1 MTEIAARLAR
11 PIQRLGRPSTVFL
24 VVAVVIAVAGGAVL
38 ARAYTLRDSVLPG
51 VSVAGVDVGGLAPAD
66 ARARIDAELGA
77 RLDEPVE
84 IVVGGKSLRVT
95 PSNIF
100 QVDGAASQRAAYD
113 SARESVSARL
123 GALAVPFAVHRD
135 VQPVLRVHESGRA
148 ALADELAALTKRAV
162 SARVSMEGNEA
173 VVVPG
178 REGTAIDDDAVLASL
193 RETAL
198 AGLPS
203 FDVQVQ
209 SVEPPISTEA
219 AEGAA
224 TTARTIAAAPVR
236 LKLEGEGGI
245 GQLGRVQLASLIRF
259 EPKAGAVNVVLD
271 SAGIER
277 KLHPLVKPFTQKP
290 ENATF
295 RVSGDRAYV
304 MKAKNGTTLD
314 VKGAQG
320 AIYEAGTGAGRRLA
334 VLGLATLAP
343 ELTTKDA
350 KALGIREPIS
360 TFTTDMGLSSSN
372 RIWNVHLLGNY
383 LDGTIVKAGETFS
396 YNEVVGPR
404 TIARGFREGQMI
416 FGGVLIPSIGG
427 GVCQTATTI
436 FNAAFEAGLPVS
448 ERHNHSWYISHYPM
462 GRDATVSSGRPRP
475 RLQERPEARDPHR
488 CDLHGHDVHDQLLR
502 DEAGPE
508 GHLHDRKSHELH
520 AAEDA
525 IRDRPDG
532 RARLEDRRCGRRTRL
547 RYECPPQGLR
557 AREAHPGGRLL
568 HPLHPG
574 EPDDGVRPRRQ
585 AALVPTSSCRPA
597 VRAVRVRP
605 A

>member
-11 PIQRLGRPSTVFL
+11 PISRLGRPSTVFL
-24 VVAVVIAVAGGAVL
+24 VVAMVIAVAGGAVL

-77 RLDEPVE
+77 RLDEPVQ
-84 IVVGGKSLRVT
+84 IAVGGKSLRVT

-100 QVDGAASQRAAYD
+100 QVDVAASERAAYD

-123 GALAVPFAVHRD
+123 GALAVPFVVHRD

-178 REGTAIDDDAVLASL
+178 REGTAIDDDAVLTSL

-203 FDVQVQ
+203 FEVQVQ

-219 AEGAA
+219 AERAA

-236 LKLEGEGGI
+236 LKLEGEGDI

-271 SAGIER
+271 AAGIER
-277 KLHPLVKPFTQKP
+277 KLHSLVKPFTRKP
-290 ENATF
+290 EDATF
-295 RVSGDRAYV
+295 RVSGDRAYLI
-304 MKAKNGTTLD
+304 KAKNGTTLD

-372 RIWNVHLLGNY
+372 RIWNVHLLGNF

-404 TIARGFREGQMI
+404 TIERGFREGQMI

-462 GRDATVSSGRPRP
+462 GRDATVSWGGPDLVFKNDLKHAILIDVSYTDTTFTINFYGTKQGRKVTSTTASPTNYTQPKMQYAIDPTAAPGSKMVVAGGGPGFDTNVHRKVFEHGKLI
-475 RLQERPEARDPHR
+475 REDNFFTRYTPENPTTVY
-488 CDLHGHDVHDQLLR
+488 G
-502 DEAGPE
+502 
-508 GHLHDRKSHELH
+508 
-520 AAEDA
+520 
-525 IRDRPDG
+525 
-532 RARLEDRRCGRRTRL
+532 
-547 RYECPPQGLR
+547 
-557 AREAHPGGRLL
+557 PGGK
-568 HPLHPG
+568 PPG
-574 EPDDGVRPRRQ
+574 PYII
-585 AALVPTSSCRPA
+585 LPTSG
-597 VRAVRVRP
+597 
-605 A
+605 

>member
-24 VVAVVIAVAGGAVL
+24 VSALVIAVAGVAVL

-66 ARARIDAELGA
+66 ARARIEAEVGA
-77 RLDEPVE
+77 RLDQPIE

-100 QVDGAASQRAAYD
+100 QVDGAASEHAAYD
-113 SARESVSARL
+113 SAREPVYARL
-123 GALAVPFAVHRD
+123 GALALPFAVQRD

-148 ALADELAALTKRAV
+148 ALADELAALTRRAV
-162 SARVSMEGNEA
+162 SARVSMEGKEA

-178 REGTAIDDDAVLASL
+178 RAGTAIDDEAVIESL

-209 SVEPPISTEA
+209 SVEPPISTDV
-219 AEGAA
+219 AERAA

-236 LKLEGEGGI
+236 LELEGEGGV
-245 GQLGRVQLASLIRF
+245 GQLGRLQLASLVRF

-271 SAGIER
+271 PAGIER
-277 KLHPLVKPFTQKP
+277 KLHPFVKPFTQKP
-290 ENATF
+290 EDATF
-295 RVSGDRAYV
+295 RVSGDRAYLI
-304 MKAKNGTTLD
+304 KAKNGTTLD
-314 VKGAQG
+314 VKGAQS
-320 AIYEAGTGAGRRLA
+320 AIYEAGTDAGRRLA

-343 ELTTKDA
+343 ALTTKDA
-350 KALGIREPIS
+350 KALGISERIS

-404 TIARGFREGQMI
+404 TIERGFREGQMI

-462 GRDATVSSGRPRP
+462 GRDATVSWGGPDLVFKNDLKHAILIDVSYTDATFTISFYGTKQGRKVTSTTASPSNYTQPKMQYAIDPTAAPGSQTVVAGGGPGFDTNVHRKVYEHGKLI
-475 RLQERPEARDPHR
+475 REDDFFTRYTPENPTTVY
-488 CDLHGHDVHDQLLR
+488 G
-502 DEAGPE
+502 
-508 GHLHDRKSHELH
+508 
-520 AAEDA
+520 
-525 IRDRPDG
+525 
-532 RARLEDRRCGRRTRL
+532 
-547 RYECPPQGLR
+547 
-557 AREAHPGGRLL
+557 PGGK
-568 HPLHPG
+568 PPG
-574 EPDDGVRPRRQ
+574 PYII
-585 AALVPTSSCRPA
+585 LPTSG
-597 VRAVRVRP
+597 
-605 A
+605 

>member
-11 PIQRLGRPSTVFL
+11 PISRLGRPSTVFL
-24 VVAVVIAVAGGAVL
+24 VVAMVIAVAGGAVL

-77 RLDEPVE
+77 RLDEPVQ
-84 IVVGGKSLRVT
+84 IAVGGKSLRVT

-100 QVDGAASQRAAYD
+100 QVDVAASQRAAYD

-123 GALAVPFAVHRD
+123 GALAVPFVVHRD

-178 REGTAIDDDAVLASL
+178 REGTAIDDDAVLTSL

-198 AGLPS
+198 AGLPA
-203 FDVQVQ
+203 FEVQVQ

-219 AEGAA
+219 AERAA
-224 TTARTIAAAPVR
+224 TTARTMAAAPVR
-236 LKLEGEGGI
+236 LKLEGEGDI

-271 SAGIER
+271 AAGIER

-290 ENATF
+290 EDATF
-295 RVSGDRAYV
+295 RVSGDRAYLI
-304 MKAKNGTTLD
+304 KAKNGTTLD

-372 RIWNVHLLGNY
+372 RIWNVHLLGNF

-404 TIARGFREGQMI
+404 TIERGFREGQMI

-462 GRDATVSSGRPRP
+462 GRDATVSWGGPDLVFKNDLKHAILIDVSYTDTTFTINFYGTKQGRKVTSTTASPTNYTQPKMQYAIDPTAAPGSKMVVAGGGPGFDTNVHRKVFEHGKLI
-475 RLQERPEARDPHR
+475 REDDFFTRYTPENPTTVY
-488 CDLHGHDVHDQLLR
+488 G
-502 DEAGPE
+502 
-508 GHLHDRKSHELH
+508 
-520 AAEDA
+520 
-525 IRDRPDG
+525 
-532 RARLEDRRCGRRTRL
+532 
-547 RYECPPQGLR
+547 
-557 AREAHPGGRLL
+557 PGGK
-568 HPLHPG
+568 PPG
-574 EPDDGVRPRRQ
+574 PYII
-585 AALVPTSSCRPA
+585 LPTSG
-597 VRAVRVRP
+597 
-605 A
+605 

>member
-1 MTEIAARLAR
+1 M
-11 PIQRLGRPSTVFL
+11 VFL
-24 VVAVVIAVAGGAVL
+24 VAALAIAVAGVAVL

-66 ARARIDAELGA
+66 ARARIDTELGA

-84 IVVGGKSLRVT
+84 LVVGGKSLRVT

-100 QVDGAASQRAAYD
+100 QVDGAASERAAYD
-113 SARESVSARL
+113 SARDSVSARI
-123 GALAVPFAVHRD
+123 GALAVPFAMHRN

-162 SARVSMEGNEA
+162 SARVSMEGSEA

-203 FDVQVQ
+203 FDVQLQ

-219 AEGAA
+219 AERAA

-245 GQLGRVQLASLIRF
+245 GQLGRIQLASLLRF

-277 KLHPLVKPFTQKP
+277 KLHPLVKPFTRKP
-290 ENATF
+290 EDATF

-304 MKAKNGTTLD
+304 IRAKNGTTLD
-314 VKGAQG
+314 VRGAQR

-404 TIARGFREGQMI
+404 TIERGFREGQMI

-436 FNAAFEAGLPVS
+436 FNAAFEAGLPVT

-462 GRDATVSSGRPRP
+462 GRDATVSWGGP
-475 RLQERPEARDPHR
+475 
-488 CDLHGHDVHDQLLR
+488 DLVFKNDLKHAILIDV
-502 DEAGPE
+502 GYT
-508 GHLHDRKSHELH
+508 
-520 AAEDA
+520 DA
-525 IRDRPDG
+525 TFTISFYG
-532 RARLEDRRCGRRTRL
+532 TKQGRRVTSTTASPTNYTQPKMQYAIDPTATPGSKTVVAGGGPGFDTNVHRKVYEHGKLMREDDFFTR
-547 RYECPPQGLR
+547 YTPENPTTVYG
-557 AREAHPGGRLL
+557 PGGK
-568 HPLHPG
+568 PPG
-574 EPDDGVRPRRQ
+574 PYIV
-585 AALVPTSSCRPA
+585 LPTSG
-597 VRAVRVRP
+597 
-605 A
+605 

>member
-24 VVAVVIAVAGGAVL
+24 VVALVIAVAGGAVL
-38 ARAYTLRDSVLPG
+38 ARAYALRGSVLPG

-66 ARARIDAELGA
+66 ARARIDAEIGA
-77 RLDEPVE
+77 RLDQPVE
-84 IVVGGKSLRVT
+84 IVVGGKSLPVT

-100 QVDGAASQRAAYD
+100 QVDSAASEHAAYD
-113 SARESVSARL
+113 SARESVSTRL
-123 GALAVPFAVHRD
+123 GALAVPFAVQRD

-148 ALADELAALTKRAV
+148 ALADELAALTRRAV
-162 SARVSMEGNEA
+162 SARVSMEGKEA

-178 REGTAIDDDAVLASL
+178 REGTAIDDEAVIESL

-209 SVEPPISTEA
+209 SVEPPISTDA
-219 AEGAA
+219 AERAA
-224 TTARTIAAAPVR
+224 TTARTVAAAPVR
-236 LKLEGEGGI
+236 LGLKGEGGI
-245 GQLGRVQLASLIRF
+245 GQLGRLQLASLVRF

-271 SAGIER
+271 PAGIER

-290 ENATF
+290 EDATF
-295 RVSGDRAYV
+295 RVSGDRAYLI
-304 MKAKNGTTLD
+304 KAKNGTTLD
-314 VKGAQG
+314 VKGAQS

-350 KALGIREPIS
+350 KALGIRERIS

-383 LDGTIVKAGETFS
+383 LDGTIVNSGETFS

-404 TIARGFREGQMI
+404 TIERGFREGQMI

-462 GRDATVSSGRPRP
+462 GRDATVSWGGPDLVFKNDLKHAILIDVSYTDATFTISFYGTKQGRKVTSTTANPTNYTQPKMQYAIDPTAAPGSQTVVAGGGPGFDTSVHRKVYEHGKLI
-475 RLQERPEARDPHR
+475 REDDFFTRYTPENPTTVY
-488 CDLHGHDVHDQLLR
+488 G
-502 DEAGPE
+502 
-508 GHLHDRKSHELH
+508 
-520 AAEDA
+520 
-525 IRDRPDG
+525 
-532 RARLEDRRCGRRTRL
+532 
-547 RYECPPQGLR
+547 
-557 AREAHPGGRLL
+557 PGGK
-568 HPLHPG
+568 PPG
-574 EPDDGVRPRRQ
+574 PYII
-585 AALVPTSSCRPA
+585 LPTSG
-597 VRAVRVRP
+597 
-605 A
+605 

>member
-11 PIQRLGRPSTVFL
+11 PIQRLGRPSMVFL
-24 VVAVVIAVAGGAVL
+24 VAALAIAVAGVAVL

-66 ARARIDAELGA
+66 ARARIDTELGA

-84 IVVGGKSLRVT
+84 LVVGGKSLRVT

-100 QVDGAASQRAAYD
+100 QVDGAASERAAYD
-113 SARESVSARL
+113 SARDSVSARI
-123 GALAVPFAVHRD
+123 GALAVPFAVHRN

-162 SARVSMEGNEA
+162 SARVSMEGSEA

-203 FDVQVQ
+203 FHVQLQ

-219 AEGAA
+219 TERAA

-245 GQLGRVQLASLIRF
+245 GQLGRIQLASLLRF

-277 KLHPLVKPFTQKP
+277 KLHPLVKPFTRKP
-290 ENATF
+290 EDATF

-304 MKAKNGTTLD
+304 IKAKNGTTLD
-314 VKGAQG
+314 VRGAQS

-396 YNEVVGPR
+396 YNEIVGPR
-404 TIARGFREGQMI
+404 TIERGFREGQMI

-436 FNAAFEAGLPVS
+436 FNAAFEAGLPVT

-462 GRDATVSSGRPRP
+462 GRDATVSWGGPDLVFKNDLKHAILIDVSYTDATFTISFYGTKQGRKVTSTTASPTNYTQPKMQYAIDPTATPGSKTVVAGGGPGFDTNVHRKVYEHGKLI
-475 RLQERPEARDPHR
+475 REDDFFTRYTPENPTTVY
-488 CDLHGHDVHDQLLR
+488 G
-502 DEAGPE
+502 
-508 GHLHDRKSHELH
+508 
-520 AAEDA
+520 
-525 IRDRPDG
+525 
-532 RARLEDRRCGRRTRL
+532 
-547 RYECPPQGLR
+547 
-557 AREAHPGGRLL
+557 PGGK
-568 HPLHPG
+568 PPG
-574 EPDDGVRPRRQ
+574 PYIV
-585 AALVPTSSCRPA
+585 LPTSG
-597 VRAVRVRP
+597 
-605 A
+605 

>member
-1 MTEIAARLAR
+1 MSEIAARLAR

-24 VVAVVIAVAGGAVL
+24 VVAMVIAVAGVAVL

-77 RLDEPVE
+77 RLDEPVQ
-84 IVVGGKSLRVT
+84 IAVGGKSLRVT

-100 QVDGAASQRAAYD
+100 QVDVAASQRAAYD

-135 VQPVLRVHESGRA
+135 VQPVLLVHESGRA

-178 REGTAIDDDAVLASL
+178 REGTAIDDDAVLTSL

-198 AGLPS
+198 AGLPA
-203 FDVQVQ
+203 FEVQVH

-219 AEGAA
+219 AERAA
-224 TTARTIAAAPVR
+224 TTARTMAAAPVR
-236 LKLEGEGGI
+236 LKLEREGDI

-271 SAGIER
+271 AAGIER
-277 KLHPLVKPFTQKP
+277 KLHPLVKPFTRKP
-290 ENATF
+290 EDATF
-295 RVSGDRAYV
+295 RVSGDRAYLI
-304 MKAKNGTTLD
+304 KAKNGTTLD

-372 RIWNVHLLGNY
+372 RIWNVHLLGNF

-404 TIARGFREGQMI
+404 TIERGFREGQMI

-462 GRDATVSSGRPRP
+462 GRDATVSWGGPDLVFKNDLKHAILIDVSYTDTTFTINFYGTKQGRKVTSTTASPTNYTQPKMQYAIDPTAAPGSKMVVAGGGPGFDTNVHRKVFEHGKLI
-475 RLQERPEARDPHR
+475 REDDFFTRYTPENPTTVY
-488 CDLHGHDVHDQLLR
+488 G
-502 DEAGPE
+502 
-508 GHLHDRKSHELH
+508 
-520 AAEDA
+520 
-525 IRDRPDG
+525 
-532 RARLEDRRCGRRTRL
+532 
-547 RYECPPQGLR
+547 
-557 AREAHPGGRLL
+557 PGGK
-568 HPLHPG
+568 PPG
-574 EPDDGVRPRRQ
+574 PYII
-585 AALVPTSSCRPA
+585 LPTSG
-597 VRAVRVRP
+597 
-605 A
+605 

>member
-11 PIQRLGRPSTVFL
+11 PISRLGRPSTVFL
-24 VVAVVIAVAGGAVL
+24 VVAMVIAVAGGAVL

-77 RLDEPVE
+77 RLDEPVQ
-84 IVVGGKSLRVT
+84 IAVGGKSLRVT

-100 QVDGAASQRAAYD
+100 QVDVAASERAAYD

-123 GALAVPFAVHRD
+123 GALAVPFVVHRD

-148 ALADELAALTKRAV
+148 ALADKLAALTKRAV

-178 REGTAIDDDAVLASL
+178 REGTAIDDDLVLDSL

-198 AGLPS
+198 AGLPA
-203 FDVQVQ
+203 FEVQVQ

-219 AEGAA
+219 AERAA
-224 TTARTIAAAPVR
+224 TTARTMAAAPVR
-236 LKLEGEGGI
+236 LKLEGEGDI

-271 SAGIER
+271 AAGIER

-290 ENATF
+290 EDATF
-295 RVSGDRAYV
+295 RVSGDRAYLI
-304 MKAKNGTTLD
+304 KAKNGTTLD

-372 RIWNVHLLGNY
+372 RIWNVHLLGNF

-404 TIARGFREGQMI
+404 TIERGFREGQMI

-462 GRDATVSSGRPRP
+462 GRDATVSWGGPDLVFKNDLKHAILIDVSYTDTTFTINFYGTKQGRKVTSTTASPTNYTQPKMQYAIDPTAAPGSKMVVAGGGPGFDTNVHRKVFEHGKLI
-475 RLQERPEARDPHR
+475 REDDFFTRYTPENPTTVY
-488 CDLHGHDVHDQLLR
+488 G
-502 DEAGPE
+502 
-508 GHLHDRKSHELH
+508 
-520 AAEDA
+520 
-525 IRDRPDG
+525 
-532 RARLEDRRCGRRTRL
+532 
-547 RYECPPQGLR
+547 
-557 AREAHPGGRLL
+557 PGGK
-568 HPLHPG
+568 PPG
-574 EPDDGVRPRRQ
+574 PYII
-585 AALVPTSSCRPA
+585 LPTSG
-597 VRAVRVRP
+597 
-605 A
+605 

>member
-24 VVAVVIAVAGGAVL
+24 VVAMVIAVAGGAVL
-38 ARAYTLRDSVLPG
+38 ARAYTLRGSVLPG

-77 RLDEPVE
+77 RLDEPVQ
-84 IVVGGKSLRVT
+84 IAVGGKSLRVT

-100 QVDGAASQRAAYD
+100 QVDVAASQRAAYD

-178 REGTAIDDDAVLASL
+178 REGTAIDDDAVLTSL

-198 AGLPS
+198 AGLPA
-203 FDVQVQ
+203 FEVQVH

-219 AEGAA
+219 AERAA
-224 TTARTIAAAPVR
+224 TTARTMAAAPVR
-236 LKLEGEGGI
+236 LKLEREGDI

-271 SAGIER
+271 AAGIER
-277 KLHPLVKPFTQKP
+277 KLHPLVKPFTRKP
-290 ENATF
+290 EDATF
-295 RVSGDRAYV
+295 RVSGDRAYLI
-304 MKAKNGTTLD
+304 KAKNGTTLD
-314 VKGAQG
+314 VKGAQR

-372 RIWNVHLLGNY
+372 RIWNVHLLGNF

-404 TIARGFREGQMI
+404 TIERGFREGQMI

-462 GRDATVSSGRPRP
+462 GRDATVSWGGPDLVFKNDLKHAILIDVSYTDTTFTINFYGTKQGRKVTSTTASPTNYTQPKMQYAIDPTAAPGSKMVVAGGGPGFDTNVHRKVFEHGKLI
-475 RLQERPEARDPHR
+475 REDDFFTRYTPENPTTVY
-488 CDLHGHDVHDQLLR
+488 G
-502 DEAGPE
+502 
-508 GHLHDRKSHELH
+508 
-520 AAEDA
+520 
-525 IRDRPDG
+525 
-532 RARLEDRRCGRRTRL
+532 
-547 RYECPPQGLR
+547 
-557 AREAHPGGRLL
+557 PGGK
-568 HPLHPG
+568 PPG
-574 EPDDGVRPRRQ
+574 PYII
-585 AALVPTSSCRPA
+585 LPTSG
-597 VRAVRVRP
+597 
-605 A
+605 

>member
-24 VVAVVIAVAGGAVL
+24 VVAMVIAVAGGAVL
-38 ARAYTLRDSVLPG
+38 ARAYTLRGSVLPG

-77 RLDEPVE
+77 RLDEPVQ
-84 IVVGGKSLRVT
+84 ITVGGKSLRVT

-100 QVDGAASQRAAYD
+100 QVDVAASQRAAYD

-135 VQPVLRVHESGRA
+135 VQPVLLVHESGRA

-162 SARVSMEGNEA
+162 SARASMEGNEA

-178 REGTAIDDDAVLASL
+178 REGTAIDDDAVLTSL

-198 AGLPS
+198 AGLPA
-203 FDVQVQ
+203 FEVQVH

-219 AEGAA
+219 AERAA
-224 TTARTIAAAPVR
+224 TTARTMAAAPVR
-236 LKLEGEGGI
+236 LKLEREGDI

-271 SAGIER
+271 AAGIER
-277 KLHPLVKPFTQKP
+277 KLHPLVKPFTRKP
-290 ENATF
+290 EDATF
-295 RVSGDRAYV
+295 RVSGDRAYLI
-304 MKAKNGTTLD
+304 KAKNGTTLD

-372 RIWNVHLLGNY
+372 RIWNVHLLGNF

-404 TIARGFREGQMI
+404 TIERGFREGQMI

-462 GRDATVSSGRPRP
+462 GRDATVSWGGPDLVFKNDLKHAILIDVSYTDTTFTINFYGTKQGRKVTSTTASPTNYTQPKMQYAIDPTAAPGSKMVVAGGGPGFDTNVHRKVFEHGKLI
-475 RLQERPEARDPHR
+475 REDDFFTRYTPENPTTVY
-488 CDLHGHDVHDQLLR
+488 G
-502 DEAGPE
+502 
-508 GHLHDRKSHELH
+508 
-520 AAEDA
+520 
-525 IRDRPDG
+525 
-532 RARLEDRRCGRRTRL
+532 
-547 RYECPPQGLR
+547 
-557 AREAHPGGRLL
+557 PGGK
-568 HPLHPG
+568 PPG
-574 EPDDGVRPRRQ
+574 PYII
-585 AALVPTSSCRPA
+585 LPTSG
-597 VRAVRVRP
+597 
-605 A
+605 

>member
-1 MTEIAARLAR
+1 
-11 PIQRLGRPSTVFL
+11 
-24 VVAVVIAVAGGAVL
+24 
-38 ARAYTLRDSVLPG
+38 
-51 VSVAGVDVGGLAPAD
+51 VAGVDVGGLAPAD
-66 ARARIDAELGA
+66 ARVRIDTELGA

-84 IVVGGKSLRVT
+84 LVVGGKSLRVT

-100 QVDGAASQRAAYD
+100 QVDGAASERAAYD
-113 SARESVSARL
+113 SARDSVSARI
-123 GALAVPFAVHRD
+123 GALAVPFAVHRN

-162 SARVSMEGNEA
+162 SARVSMEGSDA

-203 FDVQVQ
+203 FDVQLQ

-219 AEGAA
+219 AERAA

-245 GQLGRVQLASLIRF
+245 GQLGRIQLASLLRF

-271 SAGIER
+271 SAGIEL
-277 KLHPLVKPFTQKP
+277 KLHPLVKPFTRKP
-290 ENATF
+290 EDATF

-304 MKAKNGTTLD
+304 IKAKNGTTLD
-314 VKGAQG
+314 VKGAQS

-404 TIARGFREGQMI
+404 TIERGFREGQMI

-436 FNAAFEAGLPVS
+436 FNAAFEAGLPVT

-462 GRDATVSSGRPRP
+462 GRDATVSWGGP
-475 RLQERPEARDPHR
+475 
-488 CDLHGHDVHDQLLR
+488 DLVFKNDLKHAILIDV
-502 DEAGPE
+502 GYT
-508 GHLHDRKSHELH
+508 
-520 AAEDA
+520 DA
-525 IRDRPDG
+525 TFTISFYG
-532 RARLEDRRCGRRTRL
+532 TKQGRRVTSTTASPTNYTQPKMQYAIDPTATPGSKTVVAGGGPGFDTNVHRKVYEHGKLMREDDFFTR
-547 RYECPPQGLR
+547 YTPENPTTVYG
-557 AREAHPGGRLL
+557 PGGK
-568 HPLHPG
+568 PPG
-574 EPDDGVRPRRQ
+574 PYIV
-585 AALVPTSSCRPA
+585 LPTSG
-597 VRAVRVRP
+597 
-605 A
+605 

>member
-1 MTEIAARLAR
+1 M
-11 PIQRLGRPSTVFL
+11 FL
-24 VVAVVIAVAGGAVL
+24 VVAMVIAVAGGAVL

-77 RLDEPVE
+77 RLDEPVQ
-84 IVVGGKSLRVT
+84 ITVGGKSLRVT

-100 QVDGAASQRAAYD
+100 QVDVAASQRAAYD

-162 SARVSMEGNEA
+162 SARVSMGGNEA

-178 REGTAIDDDAVLASL
+178 REGTAIDDDAVLTSL

-198 AGLPS
+198 AGLPA
-203 FDVQVQ
+203 FEVQVH

-219 AEGAA
+219 AERAA
-224 TTARTIAAAPVR
+224 TTARTMAAAPVR
-236 LKLEGEGGI
+236 LKLEREGDI

-271 SAGIER
+271 AAGIER
-277 KLHPLVKPFTQKP
+277 KLHPLVKPFTRKP
-290 ENATF
+290 EDATF
-295 RVSGDRAYV
+295 RVSGDRAYLI
-304 MKAKNGTTLD
+304 KAKNGTTLD

-372 RIWNVHLLGNY
+372 RIWNVHLLGNF

-404 TIARGFREGQMI
+404 TIERGFREGQMI

-462 GRDATVSSGRPRP
+462 GRDATVSWGGPDLVFKNDLKHAILIDVSYTDTTFTINFFGTKQGRKVTSTTASPANYTQPKMQYAIDPTAAPGSKTVVAGGGPGFDTNVHRKVFEHGKLI
-475 RLQERPEARDPHR
+475 REDDFFTRYTPENPTTVY
-488 CDLHGHDVHDQLLR
+488 G
-502 DEAGPE
+502 
-508 GHLHDRKSHELH
+508 
-520 AAEDA
+520 
-525 IRDRPDG
+525 
-532 RARLEDRRCGRRTRL
+532 
-547 RYECPPQGLR
+547 
-557 AREAHPGGRLL
+557 PGGK
-568 HPLHPG
+568 PPG
-574 EPDDGVRPRRQ
+574 PYII
-585 AALVPTSSCRPA
+585 LPTSG
-597 VRAVRVRP
+597 
-605 A
+605 

>member
-24 VVAVVIAVAGGAVL
+24 VAALVIAVAGVALL

-51 VSVAGVDVGGLAPAD
+51 VTVAGVDVGGLAPAD
-66 ARARIDAELGA
+66 ARARIDAEVGA

-113 SARESVSARL
+113 SARESLSARL

-162 SARVSMEGNEA
+162 SARVSMEGKEA

-178 REGTAIDDDAVLASL
+178 REGTTIDGEAVLASL

-203 FDVQVQ
+203 FELQLQ

-219 AEGAA
+219 AERAA

-236 LKLEGEGGI
+236 LELKGEGDI
-245 GQLGRVQLASLIRF
+245 GRLGRVQLASLVRF

-271 SAGIER
+271 PAGIEG
-277 KLHPLVKPFTQKP
+277 KLHPLVKPFTRKP
-290 ENATF
+290 EDATL

-304 MKAKNGTTLD
+304 VKAKNGTTLD

-320 AIYEAGTGAGRRLA
+320 AIYEAGNGPGRRLA
-334 VLGLATLAP
+334 VLGLTPLAP
-343 ELTTKDA
+343 ALTTKDA
-350 KALGIREPIS
+350 KALGISERIS
-360 TFTTDMGLSSSN
+360 TFTTDMGVSSPN

-383 LDGTIVKAGETFS
+383 LEGTIVKAGGTFS

-404 TIARGFREGQMI
+404 TIERGFREGQMI

-462 GRDATVSSGRPRP
+462 GRDATVSWGGPDLVFKNDLKHAILIDVSYTDTTFTISFYGTKQGRKVTSTTADPTNYTQPKMHYAIDPTAAPGSKTVVAGGGPGFDTNVHRKVYEHGKLI
-475 RLQERPEARDPHR
+475 REDDFFTRYTPENPTTVY
-488 CDLHGHDVHDQLLR
+488 G
-502 DEAGPE
+502 
-508 GHLHDRKSHELH
+508 
-520 AAEDA
+520 
-525 IRDRPDG
+525 
-532 RARLEDRRCGRRTRL
+532 
-547 RYECPPQGLR
+547 
-557 AREAHPGGRLL
+557 PGGK
-568 HPLHPG
+568 PPG
-574 EPDDGVRPRRQ
+574 PYIV
-585 AALVPTSSCRPA
+585 LPTSG
-597 VRAVRVRP
+597 
-605 A
+605 

>member
-100 QVDGAASQRAAYD
+100 QVDGAASQQAAYD

-123 GALAVPFAVHRD
+123 GALTVPFAVHRD
-135 VQPVLRVHESGRA
+135 VQPVLRIHESGRA

-178 REGTAIDDDAVLASL
+178 REGTAIDDDAALASL

-219 AEGAA
+219 AERAA

-462 GRDATVSSGRPRP
+462 GRDATVSWGGPDLVFKNDLKHAILIDVTYTDTTFTINFYGTKQGRKVTSTTASPTNYTQPKMQYAIDPTAAPGSKTVVAGGGPGFDTNVHRKVYEHGKLI
-475 RLQERPEARDPHR
+475 REDDFFTRYTPENPTTVY
-488 CDLHGHDVHDQLLR
+488 G
-502 DEAGPE
+502 
-508 GHLHDRKSHELH
+508 
-520 AAEDA
+520 
-525 IRDRPDG
+525 
-532 RARLEDRRCGRRTRL
+532 
-547 RYECPPQGLR
+547 
-557 AREAHPGGRLL
+557 PGGK
-568 HPLHPG
+568 PPG
-574 EPDDGVRPRRQ
+574 PYIV
-585 AALVPTSSCRPA
+585 LPTSG
-597 VRAVRVRP
+597 
-605 A
+605 

>member
-1 MTEIAARLAR
+1 MSEIAARLAR
-11 PIQRLGRPSTVFL
+11 PIQRLGRPSTAFL
-24 VVAVVIAVAGGAVL
+24 AVAIVIAVAGVAVL
-38 ARAYTLRDSVLPG
+38 ARAYALRDSVLPG

-84 IVVGGKSLRVT
+84 IAVGGKSLRVT

-178 REGTAIDDDAVLASL
+178 REGTAIDDDAVLTSL

-203 FDVQVQ
+203 FEVQVQ

-219 AEGAA
+219 AERAA

-236 LKLEGEGGI
+236 LKLEGEGDI
-245 GQLGRVQLASLIRF
+245 GQLGRVQLASLLRF

-271 SAGIER
+271 AAGIER

-290 ENATF
+290 EDAAF
-295 RVSGDRAYV
+295 RVSGDRAYLI
-304 MKAKNGTTLD
+304 KAKNGTTLD

-372 RIWNVHLLGNY
+372 RIWNVHLLGNF

-404 TIARGFREGQMI
+404 TIERGFREGQMI

-462 GRDATVSSGRPRP
+462 GRDATVSWGGPDLVFKNDLKHAILIDVSYTDTTFTINFFGTKQGRKVTSTTASPANYTQPKMQYAIDPTAAPGSKTVVAGGGPGFDTNVHRKVYEHGKLI
-475 RLQERPEARDPHR
+475 REDDFFTRYTPENPTTVY
-488 CDLHGHDVHDQLLR
+488 G
-502 DEAGPE
+502 
-508 GHLHDRKSHELH
+508 
-520 AAEDA
+520 
-525 IRDRPDG
+525 
-532 RARLEDRRCGRRTRL
+532 
-547 RYECPPQGLR
+547 
-557 AREAHPGGRLL
+557 PGGK
-568 HPLHPG
+568 PPG
-574 EPDDGVRPRRQ
+574 PYII
-585 AALVPTSSCRPA
+585 LPTSG
-597 VRAVRVRP
+597 
-605 A
+605 

>member
-11 PIQRLGRPSTVFL
+11 PIQRLGRPSAVFI
-24 VVAVVIAVAGGAVL
+24 VAALVIAVAGVALL

-51 VSVAGVDVGGLAPAD
+51 VTVAGVDVGGLAPAD

-77 RLDEPVE
+77 RLDQPVE
-84 IVVGGKSLRVT
+84 IVVGDKSLRIT

-100 QVDGAASQRAAYD
+100 QVDGAASEQAAYD
-113 SARESVSARL
+113 SARESLSARL
-123 GALAVPFAVHRD
+123 GALAVPFAVDRD
-135 VQPVLRVHESGRA
+135 VQPVLSLHESGRA

-162 SARVSMEGNEA
+162 SARVSMDGKEA
-173 VVVPG
+173 AVVPG
-178 REGTAIDDDAVLASL
+178 REGTAIDDEAVLASL

-203 FDVQVQ
+203 FEIQLQ

-219 AEGAA
+219 AERAA

-236 LKLEGEGGI
+236 LELEGEGDI
-245 GQLGRVQLASLIRF
+245 GQLGRVQLASLVRF

-271 SAGIER
+271 PAGIER
-277 KLHPLVKPFTQKP
+277 KLHPLVKPFTRKP
-290 ENATF
+290 EDATF

-304 MKAKNGTTLD
+304 IKARNGTTLD
-314 VKGAQG
+314 VKAAKG

-383 LDGTIVKAGETFS
+383 LDGTIVNAGETFS

-404 TIARGFREGQMI
+404 TIERGFREGQMI

-462 GRDATVSSGRPRP
+462 GRDATVSWGGPDLVFKNDLKHAILIDVSYTDTTFTISFYGTKQGRKVTSTTASPTNYTQPKMQYAIDPTAAPGSKIVVSGGGPGFDTNVHRKVYEHGKLIREDDFFT
-475 RLQERPEARDPHR
+475 RYTPENPTTVY
-488 CDLHGHDVHDQLLR
+488 G
-502 DEAGPE
+502 
-508 GHLHDRKSHELH
+508 
-520 AAEDA
+520 
-525 IRDRPDG
+525 
-532 RARLEDRRCGRRTRL
+532 
-547 RYECPPQGLR
+547 
-557 AREAHPGGRLL
+557 PGGK
-568 HPLHPG
+568 PPG
-574 EPDDGVRPRRQ
+574 PYIV
-585 AALVPTSSCRPA
+585 LPTSG
-597 VRAVRVRP
+597 
-605 A
+605 

>member
-1 MTEIAARLAR
+1 M
-11 PIQRLGRPSTVFL
+11 FL
-24 VVAVVIAVAGGAVL
+24 VVAMVIAVAGGAVL
-38 ARAYTLRDSVLPG
+38 ARAYTLRGSVLPG

-77 RLDEPVE
+77 RLDEPVQ
-84 IVVGGKSLRVT
+84 ITVGGKSLRVT

-100 QVDGAASQRAAYD
+100 QVDVAASERAAYD

-123 GALAVPFAVHRD
+123 GALAVPFVVHRD

-148 ALADELAALTKRAV
+148 ALADKLAALTKRAV

-178 REGTAIDDDAVLASL
+178 REGTAIDDDVVLDSL

-198 AGLPS
+198 AGLPA
-203 FDVQVQ
+203 FEVQVQ

-219 AEGAA
+219 AERAA
-224 TTARTIAAAPVR
+224 TTARTMAAAPVR
-236 LKLEGEGGI
+236 LKLEGEGDI

-271 SAGIER
+271 AAGIER

-290 ENATF
+290 EDATF
-295 RVSGDRAYV
+295 RVSGDRAYLI
-304 MKAKNGTTLD
+304 KAKNGTTLD

-372 RIWNVHLLGNY
+372 RIWNVHLLGNF

-404 TIARGFREGQMI
+404 TIERGFREGQMI

-462 GRDATVSSGRPRP
+462 GRDATVSWGGPDLVFKNDLKHAVLIDVSYTDTTFTINFYGTKQGRKVTSTTASPTNYTQPKMQYAIDPTAAPGSKMVVAGGGPGFDTNVHRKVFEHGKLI
-475 RLQERPEARDPHR
+475 REDDFFTRYTPENPTTVY
-488 CDLHGHDVHDQLLR
+488 G
-502 DEAGPE
+502 
-508 GHLHDRKSHELH
+508 
-520 AAEDA
+520 
-525 IRDRPDG
+525 
-532 RARLEDRRCGRRTRL
+532 
-547 RYECPPQGLR
+547 
-557 AREAHPGGRLL
+557 PGGK
-568 HPLHPG
+568 PPG
-574 EPDDGVRPRRQ
+574 PYII
-585 AALVPTSSCRPA
+585 LPTSG
-597 VRAVRVRP
+597 
-605 A
+605 

>member
-11 PIQRLGRPSTVFL
+11 PISRLGRPSTVFL
-24 VVAVVIAVAGGAVL
+24 VVAMVIAVAGGAVL

-77 RLDEPVE
+77 RLDEPVQ
-84 IVVGGKSLRVT
+84 IAVGGKSLRVT

-100 QVDGAASQRAAYD
+100 QVDVAASERAAYD

-123 GALAVPFAVHRD
+123 GALAVPFVVHRD

-148 ALADELAALTKRAV
+148 ALADKLAALTKRAV

-178 REGTAIDDDAVLASL
+178 REGTAIDGEAVLASL
-193 RETAL
+193 RKTVL

-203 FDVQVQ
+203 FEVQLQ

-219 AEGAA
+219 AERAA
-224 TTARTIAAAPVR
+224 TTARTMAAAPVR
-236 LKLEGEGGI
+236 LKLEGEGDI

-271 SAGIER
+271 AAGIER

-290 ENATF
+290 EDATF
-295 RVSGDRAYV
+295 RVSGDRAYLI
-304 MKAKNGTTLD
+304 KAKNGTTLD

-372 RIWNVHLLGNY
+372 RIWNVHLLGNF

-404 TIARGFREGQMI
+404 TIERGFREGQMI

-462 GRDATVSSGRPRP
+462 GRDATVSWGGPDLVFKNDLKHAILIDVSYTDTTFTINFYGTKQGRKVTSTTASPTNYTQPKMQYAIDPTAAPGSKMVVAGGGPGFDTNVHRKVFEHGKLI
-475 RLQERPEARDPHR
+475 REDDFFTRYTPENPTTVY
-488 CDLHGHDVHDQLLR
+488 G
-502 DEAGPE
+502 
-508 GHLHDRKSHELH
+508 
-520 AAEDA
+520 
-525 IRDRPDG
+525 
-532 RARLEDRRCGRRTRL
+532 
-547 RYECPPQGLR
+547 
-557 AREAHPGGRLL
+557 PGGK
-568 HPLHPG
+568 PPG
-574 EPDDGVRPRRQ
+574 PYII
-585 AALVPTSSCRPA
+585 LPTSG
-597 VRAVRVRP
+597 
-605 A
+605 

>member
-11 PIQRLGRPSTVFL
+11 PIQRLGKPSTFF
-24 VVAVVIAVAGGAVL
+24 VVAAVVVAIAGVAVL

-66 ARARIDAELGA
+66 ARARIDEEIGA
-77 RLDEPVE
+77 QLDQPVE

-100 QVDGAASQRAAYD
+100 QVDAAASEQAAYD
-113 SARESVSARL
+113 SARASVSARL
-123 GALAVPFAVHRD
+123 GALAVPFAVQKD
-135 VQPVLRVHESGRA
+135 VQPVLRIHESGRD

-162 SARVSMEGNEA
+162 SARVSMEGKDA

-178 REGTAIDDDAVLASL
+178 REGTAIDDAAVLASL

-203 FDVQVQ
+203 FDVELQT
-209 SVEPPISTEA
+209 VEPAISTEA
-219 AEGAA
+219 AERAA
-224 TTARTIAAAPVR
+224 TTARTITAGPVN
-236 LKLEGEGGI
+236 LELEGEGDI
-245 GQLGRVQLASLIRF
+245 GSLGRLQLASLIRF

-271 SAGIER
+271 PAGIER

-290 ENATF
+290 EDATF

-304 MKAKNGTTLD
+304 VKAKNGTTLD
-314 VKGAQG
+314 VKGAQT
-320 AIYEAGTGAGRRLA
+320 AIYEAGTGPGRRLA
-334 VLGLATLAP
+334 VVGLATLAP

-350 KALGIREPIS
+350 KALGIREEIS
-360 TFTTDMGLSSSN
+360 TFTTDMGVSSSN

-383 LDGTIVKAGETFS
+383 LDGTILKAGETFS

-404 TIARGFREGQMI
+404 TIERGFREGQMI

-436 FNAAFEAGLPVS
+436 FNAAFEAGLPVK

-462 GRDATVSSGRPRP
+462 GRDATVSWGGPDLVFKNDLKHAILIDVSYTDATFTVTFYGTKQGRKVTSTTSSPTNYTQP
-475 RLQERPEARDPHR
+475 KMQYAIDPTASPGSKTVVAGGGPGFDTNVHR
-488 CDLHGHDVHDQLLR
+488 KVYEHGKLIR
-502 DEAGPE
+502 
-508 GHLHDRKSHELH
+508 
-520 AAEDA
+520 ED
-525 IRDRPDG
+525 DFF
-532 RARLEDRRCGRRTRL
+532 TR
-547 RYECPPQGLR
+547 YTPQNPTTVYG
-557 AREAHPGGRLL
+557 PGGE
-568 HPLHPG
+568 PPG
-574 EPDDGVRPRRQ
+574 PYII
-585 AALVPTSSCRPA
+585 LPTSG
-597 VRAVRVRP
+597 
-605 A
+605 

>member
-11 PIQRLGRPSTVFL
+11 PIQRLGRPSAVFI
-24 VVAVVIAVAGGAVL
+24 VAALVIAVAGVALL

-51 VSVAGVDVGGLAPAD
+51 VTVAGVDVGGLAPAD

-77 RLDEPVE
+77 RLDQPVE
-84 IVVGGKSLRVT
+84 IVVGDKSLRIT

-100 QVDGAASQRAAYD
+100 QVDGAASEQAAYD
-113 SARESVSARL
+113 SARESLSARL
-123 GALAVPFAVHRD
+123 GALAVPFAVDRD
-135 VQPVLRVHESGRA
+135 VQPVLSLHESGRA

-162 SARVSMEGNEA
+162 SARVSMDGKEA
-173 VVVPG
+173 AVVPG
-178 REGTAIDDDAVLASL
+178 REGTAIDDEAVLASL

-203 FDVQVQ
+203 FEIQLQ

-219 AEGAA
+219 AERAA

-236 LKLEGEGGI
+236 LELEGEGDI
-245 GQLGRVQLASLIRF
+245 GQLGRVQLASLVRF

-271 SAGIER
+271 PAGIER
-277 KLHPLVKPFTQKP
+277 KLHPLVKPFTRKP
-290 ENATF
+290 EDATF

-304 MKAKNGTTLD
+304 IKARNGTTLD
-314 VKGAQG
+314 VKAAKG

-383 LDGTIVKAGETFS
+383 LDGTIVNAGETFS

-404 TIARGFREGQMI
+404 TIERGFREGQMI

-462 GRDATVSSGRPRP
+462 GRDATVSWGGPDLAFKNDLKHAILIDVSYTDTTFTISFYGTKQGRKVTSTTASPTNYTQPKMQYAIDPTAAPGSKIVVSGGGPGFDTNVHRKVYEHGKLIREDDFFT
-475 RLQERPEARDPHR
+475 RYTPENPTTVY
-488 CDLHGHDVHDQLLR
+488 G
-502 DEAGPE
+502 
-508 GHLHDRKSHELH
+508 
-520 AAEDA
+520 
-525 IRDRPDG
+525 
-532 RARLEDRRCGRRTRL
+532 
-547 RYECPPQGLR
+547 
-557 AREAHPGGRLL
+557 PGGK
-568 HPLHPG
+568 PPG
-574 EPDDGVRPRRQ
+574 AYIV
-585 AALVPTSSCRPA
+585 LPTSG
-597 VRAVRVRP
+597 
-605 A
+605 

>member
-24 VVAVVIAVAGGAVL
+24 VVAMVIAVAGGAIL
-38 ARAYTLRDSVLPG
+38 ARAYTLRNSVLPG

-66 ARARIDAELGA
+66 ARARIDAEVGA
-77 RLDEPVE
+77 RLDQPVE
-84 IVVGGKSLRVT
+84 IVVGGKSLRVM

-100 QVDGAASQRAAYD
+100 QVDGAASERAAYD
-113 SARESVSARL
+113 SARESVSTRL

-135 VQPVLRVHESGRA
+135 IQPVLRVRESGRDA
-148 ALADELAALTKRAV
+148 MADELAALTKRAV
-162 SARVSMEGNEA
+162 SARVSMDGNEA

-178 REGTAIDDDAVLASL
+178 REGTAIDDEAVLDSL

-203 FDVQVQ
+203 FEVQVK
-209 SVEPPISTEA
+209 SVQPPISTDA
-219 AEGAA
+219 AERAA

-236 LKLEGEGGI
+236 LELEGEGAV
-245 GQLGRVQLASLIRF
+245 GQLGRVQLASLVRF

-271 SAGIER
+271 PAVIER
-277 KLHPLVKPFTQKP
+277 KLHPLIKPFTQKP
-290 ENATF
+290 EDATF
-295 RVSGDRAYV
+295 RVSGDRAYLI
-304 MKAKNGTTLD
+304 KAKNGTTLD

-320 AIYEAGTGAGRRLA
+320 AIYESGTGAGRRLA

-350 KALGIREPIS
+350 RALGIRERIS

-383 LDGTIVKAGETFS
+383 LDGTVVKAGETFS

-404 TIARGFREGQMI
+404 TIERGFREGQMI

-462 GRDATVSSGRPRP
+462 GRDATVSWGGPDLVFKNDLKHAILIDVSYTDATFTISFYGTKQGRKVTSTTASPTSYTQPKMQYAIDPTAAPGSQTVVAGGGPGFDTNVHRKVYEHGKLI
-475 RLQERPEARDPHR
+475 REDDFFTRYTPENPTTVY
-488 CDLHGHDVHDQLLR
+488 G
-502 DEAGPE
+502 
-508 GHLHDRKSHELH
+508 
-520 AAEDA
+520 
-525 IRDRPDG
+525 
-532 RARLEDRRCGRRTRL
+532 
-547 RYECPPQGLR
+547 
-557 AREAHPGGRLL
+557 PGGK
-568 HPLHPG
+568 PPG
-574 EPDDGVRPRRQ
+574 PYIV
-585 AALVPTSSCRPA
+585 LPTSG
-597 VRAVRVRP
+597 
-605 A
+605 